1 MSKRQFFFGVFLASI
16 LGALLALGGFKLF
29 GSEENVQ
36 RNHEPVSNVRFT
48 NLLAD
53 TSFIVPEGLNF
64 VYAAEQATPGVV
76 HIKSTIGRP
85 EEGYTGY
92 QNPIEEYFRDFF
104 GQAPT
109 PRYKRRPQMASG
121 SGVIVSAD
129 GYIATNNHV
138 IANADNIVVTLNDNR
153 EYVAKLI
160 GTDPTTDI
168 ALIKIDANNLQY
180 IKYGNSDEVRVGQWV
195 LAVGNPFDLTS
206 TVTAGIV
213 SAKSRNINILGNQLG
228 DQRGM
233 QIEAFIQT
241 DAAVNPGNSGGALVN
256 LKGELVGINTA
267 IATPTGTYAGY
278 SFAVP
283 VSLVKKVVNDLKD
296 YGVVQRALL
305 GVKIRDIDANF
316 AEEQGFKALQGVY
329 ISEVTANS
337 AAEEIGIKPGDII
350 TRIEGINVNTVAQ
363 LQEQVARSRPGD
375 KVEVTYVRKGKEK
388 TVKAT
393 LKNAVGTTKAVKKE
407 QGMEIDGATFVEV
420 SKEELAKFDIPGGV
434 KIQKISS
441 DKWRKAGL
449 KEGFII
455 TYINKRSIA
464 NVNDF
469 MEAMQNVKG
478 RFLLEGIY
486 PDGRQA
492 YGVVEL

>member
-1 MSKRQFFFGVFLASI
+1 MSNKQFFFGVFLASI
-16 LGALLALGGFKLF
+16 LGALIALGGFKLF

-36 RNHEPVSNVRFT
+36 KEIESVSNIRLASF
-48 NLLAD
+48 LAD
-53 TSFIVPEGLNF
+53 TSFTVPDGLNF

-76 HIKSTIGRP
+76 HIKSTIGVT
-85 EEGYTGY
+85 EEQYSY
-92 QNPIEEYFRDFF
+92 RNPIEEYFRDFF
-104 GQAPT
+104 GHTPS
-109 PRYKRRPQMASG
+109 PRYRRSPRSASG
-121 SGVIVSAD
+121 SGVIVSSD

-138 IANADNIVVTLNDNR
+138 VANAENIVVKLYDNR

-168 ALIKIDANNLQY
+168 ALVKIDADNLPY
-180 IKYGNSDEVRVGQWV
+180 IKYGNSDEIRVGEWV
-195 LAVGNPFDLTS
+195 LAVGNPFDLAS

-213 SAKSRNINILGNQLG
+213 SAKSRNINILNSQGK
-228 DQRGM
+228 GM

-267 IATPTGTYAGY
+267 IATPTGAYAGY

-296 YGVVQRALL
+296 YGIVQRALL
-305 GVKIRDIDANF
+305 GVNIRDIDASL
-316 AEEQGFKALQGVY
+316 AEEKGIKTIKGVY
-329 ISEVTANS
+329 IAGVGENS
-337 AAEEIGIKPGDII
+337 AAQEAGIKSGDVIVKVD
-350 TRIEGINVNTVAQ
+350 GIKVNTVAQ
-363 LQEQVARSRPGD
+363 LQEQIGRSRPGD
-375 KVEVTYVRKGKEK
+375 KVDITYVRSGKEK
-388 TVKAT
+388 TVKVT
-393 LKNAVGTTKAVKKE
+393 LKNAIGTTTVVEKDEAIEV
-407 QGMEIDGATFVEV
+407 DGATFVNLSQED
-420 SKEELAKFDIPGGV
+420 LAKFDIEGGV
-434 KIQKISS
+434 KLQRMIS

-455 TYINKRSIA
+455 TSINKRKIE

-469 MEAMQNVKG
+469 VASMQGETG
-478 RFLLEGIY
+478 RFLVEGIY

-492 YGVVEL
+492 YGVVEF